1 MDSLTEGDL
10 ITGEKNQTAIGT
22 LVERSTRYTMLVHLP
37 GGHDAESVRDALI
50 ATMSTLPAHLRGSL
64 TWDQGCEM
72 AVHGHVIPQG

>member
-22 LVERSTRYTMLVHLP
+22 RVERSTRYTLLVHLP

-50 ATMSTLPAHLRGSL
+50 ATMSALPAHLRG
-64 TWDQGCEM
+64 
-72 AVHGHVIPQG
+72 AR